1 MNLSAP
7 LPKPGRWVTG
17 RRARMLLCAAGTSF
31 LIMLDSNI
39 VAVSLPSIARDLH
52 GSFTDVEWV
61 VSAYVLSF
69 AALLMAAGALADR
82 FGRRRVLLAGLS
94 IFTAASLL
102 CGLASGTGSL
112 NAGRVVQGVGAALQ
126 LSAALAVI
134 GHGFR
139 GHERARAF
147 AFWGTVVG
155 VAVALGPVVGGL
167 ITSYLG
173 WRWAF
178 LVNIPVGIVLIVLA
192 ATSVD
197 ESRDAAA
204 QRLDLP
210 GILLF
215 GGGLLSI
222 VWALIAA
229 NGVGWDSPSTL
240 AKLGLGLA
248 LLVAF
253 GIAERL
259 QTRPMVD
266 LALFRD
272 RTVLGAAIAMLGYA
286 ATAQVMMTI
295 LPLYL
300 QDAFSLA
307 PVGAGLGMIPFA
319 LPLVVC
325 PTIASRLAARVS
337 GRAVLAAGLGV
348 VALGNTAMALAVVSD
363 AGYAAVA
370 VGMVL
375 TGAGAG
381 LLNGETT
388 KVQINAVPP
397 ARAGMAS
404 GIAGTTRFVGLVVGI
419 AGLGAVLAATAE
431 GRLRG
436 LGMQAAPA
444 WAIDWHLLSL
454 RIVGGGAGGSL
465 SDLPSD
471 LRTSLEPAISAS
483 VSTGFGAA
491 LAVAALFAAI
501 SGILAWAL
509 IRAADTRPT
518 TTVLPVNAR
527 LPAEAPAGLQSTA
540 ASSRPGT

>member
-1 MNLSAP
+1 
-7 LPKPGRWVTG
+7 
-17 RRARMLLCAAGTSF
+17 MLLCAAGTSF

-39 VAVSLPSIARDLH
+39 VAVSLPTIARDLNAT
-52 GSFTDVEWV
+52 FTDVEWV

-82 FGRRRVLLAGLS
+82 LGRRRVLLAGLS
-94 IFTAASLL
+94 VFTVASLL
-102 CGLASGTGSL
+102 CGLAPDKGLL
-112 NAGRVVQGVGAALQ
+112 NAARAVQGVGAALQ

-134 GHGFR
+134 GNGFR

-155 VAVALGPVVGGL
+155 IAVALGPILGGL

-178 LVNIPVGIVLIVLA
+178 LINVPVGIVLIAPAV
-192 ATSVD
+192 TSID
-197 ESRDAAA
+197 ESRDADA

-215 GGGLLSI
+215 GFGLLSV

-229 NGVGWDSPSTL
+229 NGVGWESPATL
-240 AKLGLGLA
+240 TKLGLGIA

-253 GIAERL
+253 GVVEKL
-259 QTRPMVD
+259 QARPMVD

-272 RTVLGAAIAMLGYA
+272 RTVLGAAVAMLGFA
-286 ATAQVMMTI
+286 AAAQVMMTI

-300 QDAFSLA
+300 QDAFGL
-307 PVGAGLGMIPFA
+307 PPDKAGLAMIPFA
-319 LPLVVC
+319 LPLVAC
-325 PTIASRLAARVS
+325 PTVASRLAARMS
-337 GRAVLAAGLGV
+337 GRAVLALGLGI
-348 VALGNTAMALAVVSD
+348 VALGNAAIALAIAAG

-370 VGMVL
+370 IGMAV
-375 TGAGAG
+375 TGSGAG

-404 GIAGTTRFVGLVVGI
+404 GIAGTTRFVGVVMGI

-436 LGMQAAPA
+436 LGMQVAPA
-444 WAIDWHLLSL
+444 ATVDWHSLSL
-454 RIVGGGAGGSL
+454 RIVGGDAGGGL
-465 SDLPSD
+465 STLAAD
-471 LRTSLEPAISAS
+471 LRASLGPAVRAS

-491 LAVAALFAAI
+491 LTAAAIFAAI
-501 SGILAWAL
+501 ASLLAWVL
-509 IRAADTRPT
+509 IRASDTRPT
-518 TTVLPVNAR
+518 
-527 LPAEAPAGLQSTA
+527 APALA
-540 ASSRPGT
+540 ANAVPAAVAVMGAHPVAATVRSGS